1 MDIINFRVSF
11 KESNDPMAPY
21 SIFVYEDKDPDEATW
36 AEVFCGQTK
45 EEAIDRYLASAPNLL
60 SGKSRR

>member
-1 MDIINFRVSF
+1 MDIINLRVSF
-11 KESNDPMAPY
+11 KKSNDQSAPY
-21 SIFVYEDKDPDEATW
+21 SIFVYEDKDPDAATW

-45 EEAIDRYLASAPNLL
+45 EEAINRCIKSMPNLL